1 MPDIKNKT
9 VVITGGAGLIGS
21 AFSRACAECGANVV
35 VVDIDEKR
43 GNDLVEEIKRETK
56 NVNIIRPAILR
67 IGHPFLSKPLKAILI
82 IGYTIQPRIVIAIY
96 QTETD
101 MS

>member
-35 VVDIDEKR
+35 VVYID
-43 GNDLVEEIKRETK
+43 
-56 NVNIIRPAILR
+56 
-67 IGHPFLSKPLKAILI
+67 
-82 IGYTIQPRIVIAIY
+82 
-96 QTETD
+96 
-101 MS
+101 